1 LLSGLRVAY
10 LSGAVLLLVGLPVGD
25 ATALFAL
32 LLALDV
38 VIAVLVLRH
47 LPRRQ
52 PRPQDTSAQPVIAA
66 WVGRIGAGHSTVQLM
81 RRTAPELRMRRPANV
96 IAVQARWRMA
106 AAARG
111 RDRAAS

>member
-10 LSGAVLLLVGLPVGD
+10 LLGAALLLVGLPVGD

-38 VIAVLVLRH
+38 AIAALVLRH

-52 PRPQDTSAQPVIAA
+52 PPNTPAQPIIAA
-66 WVGRIGAGHSTVQLM
+66 WVGRIGTGHSTVQLM

-111 RDRAAS
+111 RNRAAS

>member
-1 LLSGLRVAY
+1 MPSGLRVAY
-10 LSGAVLLLVGLPVGD
+10 LLGAVLLLVGLPVGD

-38 VIAVLVLRH
+38 AIAALVLRH

-52 PRPQDTSAQPVIAA
+52 PGPQDTSAQPVIAA
-66 WVGRIGAGHSTVQLM
+66 WVGQIGAGHSTVQLM

>member
-1 LLSGLRVAY
+1 MPSGLRLAY
-10 LSGAVLLLVGLPVGD
+10 LLGAVLLFVGLPVGD

-32 LLALDV
+32 LLVLDV
-38 VIAVLVLRH
+38 AIAALVLRH
-47 LPRRQ
+47 RPRR
-52 PRPQDTSAQPVIAA
+52 PQEAAAQPVIAA
-66 WVGRIGAGHSTVQLM
+66 AWVGQIGAGHGTVQLM

-111 RDRAAS
+111 RNRAAS